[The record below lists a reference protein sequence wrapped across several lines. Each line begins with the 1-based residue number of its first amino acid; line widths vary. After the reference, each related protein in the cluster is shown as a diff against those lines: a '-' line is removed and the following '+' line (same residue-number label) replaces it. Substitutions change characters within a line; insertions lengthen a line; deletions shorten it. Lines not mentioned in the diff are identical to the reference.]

1 MELLYLDIIIINRY
15 HTAIKI
21 IEEQINMNKDD
32 MTPGKSAAM
41 KIDCPVCGGKNT
53 ATYTTQTHELAYF
66 GEVVESTIQCEKCG
80 FRHNDIL
87 ATEQKDPAKHSLII
101 TKKSLDSRVVRSQSA
116 TVSLPEIGIKVEPG
130 PKSEGYISNVEGVLI
145 RFRDATERALN
156 MFTDE
161 VSQKNG
167 KKVLENINKV
177 LNGEMETLLLIE
189 DPFGQSK
196 IMDVHAKTEPLTD
209 EELKNLKTGFTIID
223 EDEENE
229 NNKDN

>member
-223 EDEENE
+223 EDEENDGNE
-229 NNKDN
+229 

>member
-1 MELLYLDIIIINRY
+1 
-15 HTAIKI
+15 
-21 IEEQINMNKDD
+21 MNVDD
-32 MTPGKSAAM
+32 VITGKSAEM

-66 GEVVESTIQCEKCG
+66 GEIVESTIQCEKCG

-87 ATEQKDPAKHSLII
+87 ATEQKDPAKHSVII
-101 TKKSLDSRVVRSQSA
+101 SKKNLDSRVVRSQTA

-130 PKSEGYISNVEGVLI
+130 PKSEGYISNVEGVLV
-145 RFRDATERALN
+145 RFIEATERALN

-161 VSQKNG
+161 ASQENG
-167 KKVLENINKV
+167 KRVLEDLNKV
-177 LNGEMETLLLIE
+177 LSGEKETLLLIE

-209 EELKNLKTGFTIID
+209 EELKNLKTGFTVI
-223 EDEENE
+223 EE
-229 NNKDN
+229 

>member
-1 MELLYLDIIIINRY
+1 
-15 HTAIKI
+15 
-21 IEEQINMNKDD
+21 MNVDD
-32 MTPGKSAAM
+32 VITGKSAEM

-66 GEVVESTIQCEKCG
+66 GEIVESTIQCEKCG

-101 TKKSLDSRVVRSQSA
+101 SKKNLDSRVVRSQSA

-130 PKSEGYISNVEGVLI
+130 PKSEGYISNVEGVVV
-145 RFRDATERALN
+145 RFIEATERALN
-156 MFTDE
+156 MFRDDL
-161 VSQKNG
+161 SQENG

-196 IMDVHAKTEPLTD
+196 IMDVRAKTEPLTD
-209 EELKNLKTGFTIID
+209 EELKHLKTGFTVI
-223 EDEENE
+223 EY
-229 NNKDN
+229 

>member
-1 MELLYLDIIIINRY
+1 MD
-15 HTAIKI
+15 
-21 IEEQINMNKDD
+21 MDD
-32 MTPGKSAAM
+32 VTTGKSAEM

-66 GEVVESTIQCEKCG
+66 GEIVESTIQCEKCG

-101 TKKSLDSRVVRSQSA
+101 SKKNLDSRVVRSQSA

-145 RFRDATERALN
+145 RFKEATERALN
-156 MFTDE
+156 MFTDAA
-161 VSQKNG
+161 SQENG

-177 LNGEMETLLLIE
+177 LDGEMETLLLIE

-196 IMDVHAKTEPLTD
+196 IMDVRAKTEPLSD
-209 EELKNLKTGFTIID
+209 EELKHLKTGFTVI
-223 EDEENE
+223 EDEQ
-229 NNKDN
+229 